1 MLAADVRPVP
11 WTGKPATSVF
21 TGIWRRL
28 VAEIAAIVRWYGRAV
43 CGLTG
48 HEMVFH
54 FEGNHVSLQCLS
66 CGHESPGWTVG
77 TKRAA

>member
-1 MLAADVRPVP
+1 VLSGLR
-11 WTGKPATSVF
+11 
-21 TGIWRRL
+21 RRL
-28 VAEIAAIVRWYGRAV
+28 SAEIAAIVRWYGRMV

-54 FEGNHVSLQCLS
+54 FEANRVSLHCLS

-77 TKRAA
+77 VKRAA

>member
-11 WTGKPATSVF
+11 WTGKPSASLLGTLWS
-21 TGIWRRL
+21 RL
-28 VAEIAAIVRWYGRAV
+28 VAEITAIVRWYGRMV

-54 FEGNHVSLQCLS
+54 FETNRVSLHCLS

-77 TKRAA
+77 VKRAA